1 MESLGLFSDCQHGFR
16 SGRSCTTQLLEVMN
30 DFTSFYDDNLPF
42 DVIYLD
48 FKKAFDTVPHF
59 RLINKLRRYGI
70 DGNILKW
77 IDSFLS
83 NRTQQVKINNEF
95 SNVSNVTSGI
105 PQGSVL
111 GPVLFTIFINDLPE
125 HVNSLCKI
133 FADDTKIYNI
143 YENFKILQGDLE
155 ALQFW
160 SEKWQLFFNIDKCV
174 CLHFGRKNP
183 KVDYTITCKG
193 RSQALQESHEEKD
206 LGVTFDTKL
215 KFDQHI
221 NTVINKANKVLGLIK
236 RNFKCMNKF
245 TLITLYKSLVRPIL
259 EYGQPVWAPF
269 LKRQT
274 KLIENVQRRAT
285 KLISDIK
292 HLPYEDRLADLQLP
306 SLKYRRLRG
315 DLIQTFNIIS
325 KGNDQEIS
333 KFFNLNQSSC
343 TRGHNF
349 KLNKVHTKTNMR
361 MHSFTNRVINAWNNL
376 PQDTVNAPDVDTF
389 KKLLD
394 GDLLNLLYIYD

>member
-1 MESLGLFSDCQHGFR
+1 
-16 SGRSCTTQLLEVMN
+16 
-30 DFTSFYDDNLPF
+30 
-42 DVIYLD
+42 
-48 FKKAFDTVPHF
+48 
-59 RLINKLRRYGI
+59 
-70 DGNILKW
+70 
-77 IDSFLS
+77 
-83 NRTQQVKINNEF
+83 
-95 SNVSNVTSGI
+95 
-105 PQGSVL
+105 
-111 GPVLFTIFINDLPE
+111 
-125 HVNSLCKI
+125 
-133 FADDTKIYNI
+133 
-143 YENFKILQGDLE
+143 
-155 ALQFW
+155 
-160 SEKWQLFFNIDKCV
+160 
-174 CLHFGRKNP
+174 
-183 KVDYTITCKG
+183 
-193 RSQALQESHEEKD
+193 
-206 LGVTFDTKL
+206 
-215 KFDQHI
+215 
-221 NTVINKANKVLGLIK
+221 
-236 RNFKCMNKF
+236 
-245 TLITLYKSLVRPIL
+245 TLYKSLVRPIL